1 MARVRP
7 DFSFDREGRP
17 LSAWLLDLVADD
29 SPTRL
34 KAGDV
39 LQGMWFGVPYA
50 HTELGDLDWEEH
62 ESRPGQGERFAAAVR
77 DAVAAPG
84 FPTADFVRR
93 LILYRLALRED
104 SRRRNEMIR
113 RRLEGGSDKFAER
126 FIRRIAEVRDD
137 AGRSEAV
144 KRYTRWLAATVDRD
158 AKFERAIHEGNEAL
172 GPAGMAAHLVF
183 EVLDVA
189 LLADRPGLRLMLDAG
204 SGLRYAVLS
213 ALERIGPPAVD
224 FAPGLIAH
232 LDGHADGSWFDAA
245 GALGSIGRDDPS
257 VVDALITRLGSRSE
271 AVRDLA
277 AACLGRAGP
286 PLAGRADEAVGLLL
300 EAARGPGRCAM
311 VEALA
316 SVGRGREDVLAFVLE
331 MASPKPPRWIHREY
345 FPDDRADEV
354 MFERGSAIE
363 ALRHFRGFADRVM
376 PVLIEAIDSF
386 EEHDPDYGYAGDH
399 ERACRVLA
407 RFGPDAAAAV
417 PRLVAYLDEWNRR
430 GADYREYP
438 RAIFDALKAIGP
450 AAASALPIL
459 EAIRG
464 GSDDEG
470 DRLIPENPTDGA
482 ILAIRGR

>member
-1 MARVRP
+1 MAKIRP

-29 SPTRL
+29 APTRL

-50 HTELGDLDWEEH
+50 HTELSDLEWEEH
-62 ESRPGQGERFAAAVR
+62 ESRPGQSDRFAAAVR
-77 DAVAAPG
+77 DATAMPG
-84 FPTADFVRR
+84 FPTADFARR
-93 LILYRLALRED
+93 LILYRMALHQD
-104 SRRRNEMIR
+104 SRRRAEASCRRREEESDKYIER
-113 RRLEGGSDKFAER
+113 IGRRLEAAGDEAER
-126 FIRRIAEVRDD
+126 AEAARRLC
-137 AGRSEAV
+137 
-144 KRYTRWLAATVDRD
+144 RWFCATVDRD
-158 AKFERAIHEGNEAL
+158 LKANQAVHEGAEEL
-172 GPAGMAAHLVF
+172 SPAGMASHLVF
-183 EVLDVA
+183 EALDIA
-189 LLADRPGLRLMLDAG
+189 LLADRPGLRLMLDPE
-204 SGLRYAVLS
+204 SGIRYAVLS

-224 FAPGLIAH
+224 FAPELIAH
-232 LDGHADGSWFDAA
+232 LDGHADGSWSDAT
-245 GALGSIGRDDPS
+245 GALGSIGRDDPA

-286 PLAGRADEAVGLLL
+286 PLAGRADEAVDLLL
-300 EAARGPGRCAM
+300 EAARGPGRCTM

-316 SVGRGREDVLAFVLE
+316 SVGRNREDALAFVLE

-354 MFERGSAIE
+354 MFDRATAIV

-386 EEHDPDYGYAGDH
+386 EEYDPDYGYAGDH
-399 ERACRVLA
+399 ERASRTLA
-407 RFGPDAAAAV
+407 EFGPDAAAAV

-430 GADYREYP
+430 PEDEQYP
-438 RAIFDALKAIGP
+438 RAVLDALKAIGP

-459 EAIRG
+459 EAIRLKHVEELG
-464 GSDDEG
+464 PDL
-470 DRLIPENPTDGA
+470 DRHDPLDAA
-482 ILAIRGR
+482 ILAIRG